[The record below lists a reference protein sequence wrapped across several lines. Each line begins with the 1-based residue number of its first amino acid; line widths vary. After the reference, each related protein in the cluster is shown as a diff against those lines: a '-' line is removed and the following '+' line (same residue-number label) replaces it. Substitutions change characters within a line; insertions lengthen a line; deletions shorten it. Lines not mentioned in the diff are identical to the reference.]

1 MTVLDR
7 QSDEFYLGPKTSDG
21 RVIGDSVSDKVA
33 FHASAPVAQ
42 RSGAAQA
49 AVATTA
55 ATNSSPYGYS
65 QAQADGIITLLN
77 EIRATLVEKGLMKGS
92 A

>member
-1 MTVLDR
+1 MASGNVPQDVITNA
-7 QSDEFYLGPKTSDG
+7 G
-21 RVIGDSVSDKVA
+21 RGSYVIGKAAATKIA
-33 FHASAPVAQ
+33 FHGVTPVAR

-65 QAQADGIITLLN
+65 QAQADAIIALLN
-77 EIRATLVEKGLMKGS
+77 EIRATLVAKGLMKGS